1 MNKTLISAGLAFS
14 IVVAGLA
21 PAMAQV
27 NEPSVPVP
35 APARATATYDLKS
48 HEFDDYAYSYRL
60 SNGQVAEF
68 TEQNNRYFVV
78 VRNHPAGMAVQAIN
92 ASRDRPVQLLA
103 VAPGRFVTR
112 GGVELSFANEGDMVT
127 IANFE
132 RLPAAKVAAADAGKT
147 MVAFR

>member
-21 PAMAQV
+21 PAIAQV

-35 APARATATYDLKS
+35 APARATATYELKN
-48 HEFDDYAYSYRL
+48 HEFDDYAYTYRL

-68 TEQNNRYFVV
+68 TEQNNRYYVV
-78 VRNHPAGMAVQAIN
+78 LRDPSASPAVQAIN
-92 ASRDRPVQLLA
+92 ASRARPVQLLA
-103 VAPGRFVTR
+103 VAPGQFVTQA
-112 GGVELSFANEGDMVT
+112 GVEMRFANEGDLVT
-127 IANFE
+127 ISNFE
-132 RLPAAKVAAADAGKT
+132 RLPAAKVAMAEAGKP